1 MANPVMNS
9 LERTFDRTPAGY
21 PTMPGYQPGQSGQA
35 TAAPGEYGVNMARG
49 QAAAKQY
56 QDFQQLEDAYRAPAA
71 DAVDQGRM
79 TYDDVVMKTSILFGI
94 LVIASAV
101 SWIFTMASPQ
111 LGAMLMMG
119 GMIIGFVLAMVNIFK
134 KAISPALV
142 IAYAVAEGVF
152 VGSLSA
158 VMEFMYPGIV
168 IQAVLATFAVV
179 GTTLVLFA
187 TGKVRNSP
195 KMQRMVLIGL
205 IGLIVYNVLS
215 MILSMTGMIANPWGI
230 GGMTIMGIPIGVL
243 VGVAAIILGAMALIG
258 DFDIAQKGVQNGVPT
273 VFAWRVAFGV
283 MVTVIWLYIEI
294 LRLLAIL
301 RGDN

>member
-94 LVIASAV
+94 LLVASAV

-134 KAISPALV
+134 KTISPALV

>member
-21 PTMPGYQPGQSGQA
+21 PTMPGYQPGQSEQT

-56 QDFQQLEDAYRAPAA
+56 QDFQQLEEAYRAPAA

-94 LVIASAV
+94 LIVASAV
-101 SWIFTMASPQ
+101 SWIVTLVNPQ
-111 LGAMLMMG
+111 LGSMLMMG
-119 GMIIGFVLAMVNIFK
+119 GMIVGFILAMVNIFK
-134 KAISPALV
+134 KTISPAA
-142 IAYAVAEGVF
+142 IMAYAAAEGVF

-195 KMQRMVLIGL
+195 KMQRMVLVGL

-215 MILSMTGMIANPWGI
+215 MILSMTGVIASPWGI

-243 VGVAAIILGAMALIG
+243 VGVAAVILGAMALIG
-258 DFDIAQKGVQNGVPT
+258 DFDIAQKGVQHGVPAI
-273 VFAWRVAFGV
+273 FAWRVAFGV
-283 MVTVIWLYIEI
+283 MVTVIWLYVEI

>member
-21 PTMPGYQPGQSGQA
+21 PTMPGYQPGQHGQS
-35 TAAPGEYGVNMARG
+35 TAAPDELGARVTRG
-49 QAAAKQY
+49 QSAAKQY
-56 QDFQQLEDAYRAPAA
+56 QDFQQLEEAYRAPAA

-94 LVIASAV
+94 LVAASAV
-101 SWIFTMASPQ
+101 SWILTMVNPG
-111 LGAMLMMG
+111 LGSMLMMG
-119 GMIIGFVLAMVNIFK
+119 GAIGGFILAMVIIFK
-134 KAISPALV
+134 KTISPAT
-142 IAYAVAEGVF
+142 IMAYAVAEGVF
-152 VGSLSA
+152 LGSLSA
-158 VMEFMYPGIV
+158 IMEYAYPGIV
-168 IQAVLATFAVV
+168 IQAVIATFAVV

-187 TGKVRNSP
+187 TGRVRNTP

-215 MILSMTGMIANPWGI
+215 MILSATGVIASPWGI
-230 GGMTIMGIPIGVL
+230 GSMTIMGIPIGII
-243 VGVAAIILGAMALIG
+243 VGVVAVILGAMALIG
-258 DFDIAQKGVQNGVPT
+258 DFDIAQKGVENGVPA

-283 MVTVIWLYIEI
+283 MVTVIWLYVEI

>member
-94 LVIASAV
+94 LVVASAV

-134 KAISPALV
+134 KTISPALV